1 MILWALNAVKLLKM
15 TLFLSRGLKLVVSQP
30 LGQVCPFTYKLH
42 QIDKNSNSSYKHN
55 LKKKCFTEQINY
67 NYFIIK

>member
-1 MILWALNAVKLLKM
+1 MILWAVNMVKLLKM
-15 TLFLSRGLKLVVSQP
+15 ASFKPIVSQP
-30 LGQVCPFTYKLH
+30 SGQVCPFTYKLH